1 MAPPVNTPIRPA
13 WSQPRLGHPGER
25 AAGLDDIDQCIRI
38 ILTTPLGTDPLR
50 PTFGCDLLPWIDRPR
65 EIAAAQLAGAALDAL
80 ERWEERIAVVS
91 VTPRFEG
98 AGGRIVLAVAW
109 RPTADDGQ
117 VTVTEAQ
124 IHG

>member
-1 MAPPVNTPIRPA
+1 MSPPVNTPIRSA
-13 WSQPRLGHPGER
+13 WFQPRLGHHGER
-25 AAGLDDIDQCIRI
+25 VAGLGDIDQCIRI

-50 PTFGCDLLPWIDRPR
+50 PTFGCDILPWIDQPR
-65 EIAAAQLAGAALDAL
+65 DIAAAQLARAALDAL

-98 AGGRIVLAVAW
+98 GDDRIALAVAW
-109 RPTADDGQ
+109 RPTAGDGQ
-117 VTVTEAQ
+117 VAVTEAL